1 MYFETEGVLKKLTNS
16 TIRSFVGN
24 TTVIPYELLLICM
37 NDKSFPRIWELNN
50 FTENSI

>member
-1 MYFETEGVLKKLTNS
+1 MYFETDGVIKKLTNS

-24 TTVIPYELLLICM
+24 TIIPYELLLICM
-37 NDKSFPRIWELNN
+37 NDKSFPRTWGLNN